1 MLRKMLTF
9 LLAAAMLLSCA
20 CAEEPENPFIGT
32 WDVLY
37 YIIDGVPQEAEEL
50 GYTDTFVIEES
61 SITVWVGETS
71 YTFSEYTYDSTSFA
85 CDGNTFVLQGDDMM
99 ICRTDDL
106 TCLAARVDPT
116 VLNNPFIG
124 TWTALCVVDDG
135 EVSVPPEDEP
145 PITLAFTQDT
155 ITSRQEE
162 YVVSHPCTYKDG
174 ICTIS
179 NRVDNAYCT
188 IGEDGLMRIYAE
200 SLDSDYYAILS
211 NTEEVVPDYIS
222 QFLGEWLMLATSN
235 PEGVPDPQ
243 PTAIFTRAYIFSP
256 MDASAILCSYTEDGC
271 IWYYEGEPFLT
282 STIDANGLMTA
293 TADYDNQTL
302 WFVRANPE
310 PTAE

>member
-124 TWTALCVVDDG
+124 TWNALCVVEDG
-135 EVSVPPEDEP
+135 EVSRPPEDSAS
-145 PITLAFTQDT
+145 ITLTFTPDAVTCQD
-155 ITSRQEE
+155 E
-162 YVVSHPCTYKDG
+162 YAAQTVSCTYKDG
-174 ICTIS
+174 VCTIGEAMDS
-179 NRVDNAYCT
+179 GYCV

-200 SLDSDYYAILS
+200 SLNSDYYAILS
-211 NTEEVVPDYIS
+211 NVEEVVPDYIS
-222 QFLGEWLMLATSN
+222 RYLGEWATLATSS
-235 PEGVPDPQ
+235 PEGLPDPQ
-243 PTAIFTRAYIFSP
+243 PTVIFTRAYVFTP
-256 MDASAILCSYTEDGC
+256 MDDIAILCSYTEDAC
-271 IWYYEGEPFLT
+271 TWHIADDVT
-282 STIDANGLMTA
+282 ATCTIDANGLMTITNEQA
-293 TADYDNQTL
+293 TL
-302 WFVRANPE
+302 WLVRANPD